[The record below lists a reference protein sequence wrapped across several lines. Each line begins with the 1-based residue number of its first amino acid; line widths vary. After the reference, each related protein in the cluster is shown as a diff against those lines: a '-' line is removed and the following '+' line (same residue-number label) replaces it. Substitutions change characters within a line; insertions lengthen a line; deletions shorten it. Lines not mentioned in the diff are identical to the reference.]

1 MSSVVLRLCSRT
13 ARAVTRVA
21 AFKPQHRNYAEAA
34 AAVAQPGQM
43 LFTFAAPAEAYY
55 ESSTAVRQVDVSTS
69 TGSIGILANHVPTL
83 GVLQPGVIT
92 VYETEGA
99 VKKFF
104 VSSGSY
110 CVNED
115 ASVQINAEE
124 AVPIEQLDKDLAR
137 ANLTKAQSQLSSAT
151 TETGKV
157 EAQIAIECNE
167 AIINAA

>member
-1 MSSVVLRLCSRT
+1 NTPKSSVNRPNSDKIIKQ
-13 ARAVTRVA
+13 A
-21 AFKPQHRNYAEAA
+21 QRNYAEAA

-43 LFTFAAPAEAYY
+43 AFTFACPSEVFYD
-55 ESSTAVRQVDVSTS
+55 SSTAVKQVDVSTS

-83 GVLQPGVIT
+83 GVLQPGVIS
-92 VYETEGA
+92 VYEAEGP

-124 AVPIEQLDKDLAR
+124 AVPVEQLDKELAR
-137 ANLTKAQSQLSSAT
+137 ANLSKAQSEFSSAA
-151 TETGKV
+151 TEVAKV

-167 AIINAA
+167 AIINAV